1 MGNNVIGRVLATEKR
16 PTTID
21 DFTFWTNPQLILNPF
36 DIVKVQHVNN
46 SYSYG
51 VIEDIA
57 HITDAASFLTNFI
70 SSDFGDVNAEEN
82 TLRVGMNYVT
92 AKVVCNTNNIYIPL
106 QSNAKVMLATAE
118 EIEYALGLNDIR
130 NPLVC
135 GYLEM
140 YEGTKDCEKVTLPVR
155 HYNTFYI
162 LLGYHY
168 QNNQLCKT
176 AVQKRNRCNGGRNNV
191 IHFAG

>member
-1 MGNNVIGRVLATEKR
+1 MENNVIGRVLATEKK

-21 DFTFWTNPQLILNPF
+21 DFTFWTDPQLILNPF

-46 SYSYG
+46 SFSYG

-92 AKVVCNTNNIYIPL
+92 AKVVCNTENIYIPL
-106 QSNAKVMLATAE
+106 QSNAKVMLATAD
-118 EIEYALGLNDIR
+118 EINYALGLNDIR

-140 YEGTKDCEKVTLPVR
+140 YEGTKDCEKVTL
-155 HYNTFYI
+155 
-162 LLGYHY
+162 
-168 QNNQLCKT
+168 
-176 AVQKRNRCNGGRNNV
+176 AVNLE
-191 IHFAG
+191 